1 MPRKHLESNVARFE
15 PPATLPLDTPKAE
28 MVTSVGETV
37 TIKGELHAHE
47 HVIINGTFEGTIS
60 APDHGVAIGPHGS
73 IEGRIFAKTITVL
86 GRVIGTLTVGRL
98 AELRRTAQVQGEL
111 IATDVVMDDGALLQ
125 GSIDTSKPD
134 IAMRVAR
141 YRADRDNPA

>member
-1 MPRKHLESNVARFE
+1 M
-15 PPATLPLDTPKAE
+15 
-28 MVTSVGETV
+28 
-37 TIKGELHAHE
+37 
-47 HVIINGTFEGTIS
+47 
-60 APDHGVAIGPHGS
+60 
-73 IEGRIFAKTITVL
+73 L
-86 GRVIGTLTVGRL
+86 GRVIGTLTVERL

-141 YRADRDNPA
+141 YRADRDDPD